1 MMGGQMAWHPLREV
15 DVRPHPRREVASW
28 HPSRRRLARVALAAA
43 LAALGTLDCRKEAP
57 PRPSLDLSYLPSNAL
72 LVAYADTV
80 RLKESSLY
88 RDWEARAPEGKS
100 HLAEAK
106 IFLGRLGIAPDKD
119 LDGVAVAFLASPGS
133 GEWVALLRG
142 RFDLEGIKKG
152 LEDPSARMSEESYGH
167 WSVYNLVLVPEL
179 GDLSVALV
187 DSTAVAL
194 GRSEAL
200 RKVLDARDRP
210 KTSLASN
217 AMMKQLIPALEPRAQ
232 IWVLLDGQALWR
244 SLGNRQGGLPGGA
257 DPQGLGSLS
266 SIVSASLSASLSA
279 DISLRLDISGDSP
292 KHAKNLSDAL
302 KGILGFARL
311 GQGAKDPEV
320 GRLLDAIQVDGADE
334 RIILRADL
342 PGDLAMGLGTKLE
355 ASR

>member
-1 MMGGQMAWHPLREV
+1 
-15 DVRPHPRREVASW
+15 
-28 HPSRRRLARVALAAA
+28 
-43 LAALGTLDCRKEAP
+43 
-57 PRPSLDLSYLPSNAL
+57 
-72 LVAYADTV
+72 
-80 RLKESSLY
+80 
-88 RDWEARAPEGKS
+88 
-100 HLAEAK
+100 
-106 IFLGRLGIAPDKD
+106 
-119 LDGVAVAFLASPGS
+119 
-133 GEWVALLRG
+133 
-142 RFDLEGIKKG
+142 
-152 LEDPSARMSEESYGH
+152 
-167 WSVYNLVLVPEL
+167 
-179 GDLSVALV
+179 
-187 DSTAVAL
+187 
-194 GRSEAL
+194 
-200 RKVLDARDRP
+200 
-210 KTSLASN
+210 
-217 AMMKQLIPALEPRAQ
+217 
-232 IWVLLDGQALWR
+232 VLLDGQALWR